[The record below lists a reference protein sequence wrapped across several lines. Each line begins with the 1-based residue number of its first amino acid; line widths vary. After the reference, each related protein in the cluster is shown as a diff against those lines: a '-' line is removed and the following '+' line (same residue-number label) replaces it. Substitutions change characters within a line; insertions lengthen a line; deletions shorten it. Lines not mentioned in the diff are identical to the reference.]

1 MITRKAVD
9 RQHQLTI
16 NTSIQQ
22 CIEDADAEGGDGE
35 DADADA
41 EDADSKDADA
51 ENADAEDGDTDAEV
65 SRWRSL
71 LDVHIADFL
80 DLTCAR

>member
-1 MITRKAVD
+1 MITRQAVD

-16 NTSIQQ
+16 NTSKQQ
-22 CIEDADAEGGDGE
+22 CIEDADAERGDGE
-35 DADADA
+35 DADA

-51 ENADAEDGDTDAEV
+51 ENADAEDGDADAEV

>member
-1 MITRKAVD
+1 MITRQAVD

-16 NTSIQQ
+16 NTSKQQ

-51 ENADAEDGDTDAEV
+51 ENADAEDGDADAEV